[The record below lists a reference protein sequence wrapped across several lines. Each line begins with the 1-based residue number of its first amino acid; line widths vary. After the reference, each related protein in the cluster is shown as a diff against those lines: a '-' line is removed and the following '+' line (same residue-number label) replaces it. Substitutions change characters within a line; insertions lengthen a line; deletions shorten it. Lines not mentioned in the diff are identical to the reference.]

1 MATKVNPKAK
11 VVELIEKMSV
21 LDLSELIKELE
32 EKFGV
37 TAAPVVATAAPASG
51 PAEDQKSAEEQVE
64 FDAVLKSFGEKKI
77 PVIKAVR
84 EVTDLGLKEAKDLV
98 EGAPCAVKEKIAK
111 EEAEAIAKK
120 IRAAGGICEVK

>member
-37 TAAPVVATAAPASG
+37 TAAPVMAAAPASG
-51 PAEDQKSAEEQVE
+51 PAEDEKAAEEQVE
-64 FDAVLKSFGEKKI
+64 FDAVLKSFGDKKI

-98 EGAPCAVKEKIAK
+98 EGAPCTVKEKIPK
-111 EEAEAIAKK
+111 EEAETIAKK
-120 IRAAGGICEVK
+120 IRAAGGICDVK